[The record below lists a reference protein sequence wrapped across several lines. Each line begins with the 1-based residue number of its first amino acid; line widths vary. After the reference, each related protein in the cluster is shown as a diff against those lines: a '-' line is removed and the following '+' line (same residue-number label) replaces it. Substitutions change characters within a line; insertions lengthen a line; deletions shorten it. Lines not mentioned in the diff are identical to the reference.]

1 MNVGASVDSSGVGA
15 VDSADPEGARRELP
29 AAACALPRGPFL
41 GAILGVCLVGC
52 ADLNVPLLGTIP
64 DFQLADSA
72 GADSLGDGAGIGAES
87 CVETPSC
94 SAGATSADNCGPS
107 GAECCCTSLEVLGG
121 TFDRTYTVNP
131 DGGPT
136 GLADPATV
144 SAFRLD
150 KYDVTVGRFRSFVSA
165 WNGGYAPPAA
175 SGKHTHLNAGQGLAN
190 AASPGTFEPGWVA
203 SYDAN
208 LAPTTVNLTCTMN
221 PTWTDS
227 AGANESKPINCMN
240 WYEAYAFC
248 IWDGGFL
255 PSEAEWEY
263 AAAAGTQQREYPWG
277 TATPGTDNQY
287 AIYGCYYPDRTGT
300 CVSVVN
306 IAPVGT
312 PTLGA
317 GLWGQVDLVG
327 DVSDWNLDSYAN
339 YVNPCADCAN
349 LSVTLADRV
358 RRGGDFH
365 QPASDLEPWERYDD
379 LPSLRGSNVGFRC
392 ARTP

>member
-1 MNVGASVDSSGVGA
+1 
-15 VDSADPEGARRELP
+15 
-29 AAACALPRGPFL
+29 
-41 GAILGVCLVGC
+41 
-52 ADLNVPLLGTIP
+52 
-64 DFQLADSA
+64 
-72 GADSLGDGAGIGAES
+72 
-87 CVETPSC
+87 
-94 SAGATSADNCGPS
+94 
-107 GAECCCTSLEVLGG
+107 LGG

-263 AAAAGTQQREYPWG
+263 AAAAGSQQREYPWG